1 MNEEKKEPPKEDDD
15 DEVHKARMSLWNM
28 MQHHFSSEPL
38 SFADATYPQPSTKQ
52 GGARNSLTVREVAY
66 LHSLLK
72 SDNLDHLNCA
82 IRRLSDNN
90 VFVPSTTLVDT
101 STEKELVQPPRSNI
115 PRRDSLVQQHMF
127 RLHEITN
134 HRPSTLMRRLSMRDR
149 DRQNSII
156 DYGDNED
163 AATST
168 TATNTTT
175 TVADDP
181 KQYNPVE
188 QWNSFDDVTSWLD
201 GNQGVEVDDDGN
213 PLPPQTQSPFRI
225 LGTSADD
232 VSCHPHVLSPP
243 LMEALLEFMPETLSS
258 DYHFWLKYSMVRD
271 GGGLFQLVK
280 HVRTSQ
286 HTLLAI
292 ETTDGHVFGAFTLHP
307 WRLSNQ
313 FYGSS
318 NSFLWRLRHSRMTA
332 AASAAASTTDQQQHQ
347 QQQQHVPSSLL
358 EQAQMETELDIFPV
372 STKYATTGIQ
382 GCHLQHGLALGK
394 SHLNDLDD
402 EGVPILSS
410 SPLSSY
416 ALFLRPDL
424 RVGHTSASEAFGN
437 PCLIEH
443 IIGSSGDSSTGDA
456 ASSDSHAHRAQ
467 SFFEVANIEVWTL
480 TPFNTEAEAE
490 QAELSSFF
498 LQDEARPLNVLNILV
513 NGRDQGGIA

>member
-1 MNEEKKEPPKEDDD
+1 MNEEKKEPCGGKED
-15 DEVHKARMSLWNM
+15 DEVHKARMNLWTA

-38 SFADATYPQPSTKQ
+38 NFADATYPQPSAKPCGT
-52 GGARNSLTVREVAY
+52 ARNSLTVSEVAY

-82 IRRLSDNN
+82 IRRLSDHN

-101 STEKELVQPPRSNI
+101 ATEKEMVQPSSDQ
-115 PRRDSLVQQHMF
+115 PRRDSVVQQHLF
-127 RLHEITN
+127 RLHQATN
-134 HRPSTLMRRLSMRDR
+134 HRPSTLMRRLSMNDR
-149 DRQNSII
+149 DRQNSIV
-156 DYGDNED
+156 DCGDED
-163 AATST
+163 A
-168 TATNTTT
+168 TATT
-175 TVADDP
+175 DGP
-181 KQYNPVE
+181 KSQRPFE
-188 QWNSFDDVTSWLD
+188 WNSLNDVTSWLD
-201 GNQGVEVDDDGN
+201 GDQGVEVDDDGN
-213 PLPPQTQSPFRI
+213 PLPPPTQPSFRI

-232 VSCHPHVLSPP
+232 LSCHPHVLSPP

-280 HVRTSQ
+280 HVRASQ

-292 ETTDGHVFGAFTLHP
+292 ETTVGHVFGAFTLHP

-332 AASAAASTTDQQQHQ
+332 VTAAGAAPTDQHF
-347 QQQQHVPSSLL
+347 PRSLL
-358 EQAQMETELDIFPV
+358 EQAQMETELDVFPV
-372 STKYATTGIQ
+372 STKHSSTGIQ

-394 SHLNDLDD
+394 SHLHDLDGD
-402 EGVPILSS
+402 GIPIMSS
-410 SPLSSY
+410 SPTSCY

-424 RVGHTSASEAFGN
+424 RLGHTSASDAFGN
-437 PCLIEH
+437 PCLIVN
-443 IIGSSGDSSTGDA
+443 GDGDSS
-456 ASSDSHAHRAQ
+456 SESHSHRAQ

-480 TPFNTEAEAE
+480 TPFDTEAEAE

-498 LQDEARPLNVLNILV
+498 LQDEERPLNFLNILV
-513 NGRDQGGIA
+513 NGRDHRIA